1 MKEKLTASQMISLSF
16 MLFAIFFGAGNMI
29 FPPALGQQA
38 GDKYLWGIMGF
49 VATDVG
55 ISLLGIMAV
64 VRVGSTLE
72 DLAGRIGP
80 RFSVGFSLLIYLML
94 GPLFA
99 MPRTG
104 AVSFELAMLPFLGAL
119 PVSPGMGSLLFTLA
133 FFGCSIFLSLNPSKV
148 VDIVGKVLTPILLLA
163 IGALTV
169 ASILH
174 PLGAIVP
181 TTGPY
186 AEIPFFKGLVEG
198 YLALDGFASLIFAGI
213 VINSMKG
220 YGITDKKL
228 LQKNTFWV
236 GLIASAA
243 LALVYV
249 ALGYIGASCSS
260 LPLFENGGRLL
271 TMGARQLFGPYGQ
284 MILGLA
290 VLFACLTTSIGLTTS
305 FAEYFH
311 KAFPRFT
318 YRQVVV
324 AVNLFSFAVSNV
336 GLSTMIYYTLP
347 VLVTLYPAVV
357 VMIVLSY
364 FHDAFGGRKPVYLC
378 GMGFALAVGG
388 ISGLE
393 SLKITLGPITALAKM
408 LPFYDLGV
416 GWILPAIAG
425 CLLGLLIPAKQ
436 EG

>member
-1 MKEKLTASQMISLSF
+1 MKEKISLTQLISISF

-38 GDKYLWGIMGF
+38 GDKYLWGVLGF
-49 VATDVG
+49 IATDVG
-55 ISLLGIMAV
+55 ISLMGVMAV
-64 VRVGSTLE
+64 VAVGSTLE
-72 DLAGRIGP
+72 DLAGRISP
-80 RFSVGFSLLIYLML
+80 AFSAGFSLLIYLML

-104 AVSFELAMLPFLGAL
+104 AVSFELAVLPFLGESTKML
-119 PVSPGMGSLLFTLA
+119 GSVLFTA
-133 FFGCSIFLSLNPSKV
+133 VFFGLSIFLSLNPSKV
-148 VDIVGKVLTPILLLA
+148 VDIVGKVLTPVLLA
-163 IGALTV
+163 AIAVMTI
-169 ASILH
+169 ASLLH
-174 PLGAIVP
+174 PVGSIVP
-181 TTGPY
+181 TTGPF

-213 VINSMKG
+213 VVEAIKNSGVTSPKALRC
-220 YGITDKKL
+220 T
-228 LQKNTFWV
+228 TFQV
-236 GLIASAA
+236 ALIASAE
-243 LALVYV
+243 LSLVYL

-260 LPLFENGGRLL
+260 LPVFANGGQLL
-271 TMGARQLFGPYGQ
+271 TQAARQLFGPFGQ
-284 MILGLA
+284 VILGLA

-305 FAEYFH
+305 FAEYFSRT
-311 KAFPRFT
+311 FPKVS

-336 GLSTMIYYTLP
+336 GLSAMIHYTLP
-347 VLVTLYPAVV
+347 VLVTLYPGVV

-364 FHDAFGGRKPVYLC
+364 FHGAFGGRKSVYLG
-378 GMGFALAVGG
+378 GMSLAFLVGG

-393 SLKITLGPITALAKM
+393 SLKISLGPITQLAHM

-425 CLLGLLIPAKQ
+425 CLLGMLVPVSK
-436 EG
+436 ESR